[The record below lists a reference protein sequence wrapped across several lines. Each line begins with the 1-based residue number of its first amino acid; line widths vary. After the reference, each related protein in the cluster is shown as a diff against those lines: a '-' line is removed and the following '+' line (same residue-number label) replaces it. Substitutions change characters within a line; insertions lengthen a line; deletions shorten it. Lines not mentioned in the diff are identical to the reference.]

1 MENTIQ
7 IINIKPQLV
16 EHFDNLGNSLGFLNE
31 YESNEIRYQVMKFEI
46 EGCYI
51 IFNNIKTNI
60 LVNGDFEKWPSKL
73 YTQSTDSLIKMIKV
87 KKDRE
92 EQRVE
97 KNRMKNNQFMEELGL
112 KINEKVIY
120 DSNFGYD
127 LCILIGDGDYRL
139 YNTFEVRMLTGK
151 FQDKNM
157 FFDKSKIKKYSLEE
171 NNRLAKKYN
180 WNWEK

>member
-1 MENTIQ
+1 
-7 IINIKPQLV
+7 
-16 EHFDNLGNSLGFLNE
+16 
-31 YESNEIRYQVMKFEI
+31 
-46 EGCYI
+46 
-51 IFNNIKTNI
+51 
-60 LVNGDFEKWPSKL
+60 
-73 YTQSTDSLIKMIKV
+73 
-87 KKDRE
+87 
-92 EQRVE
+92 
-97 KNRMKNNQFMEELGL
+97 MKNNQFMEELGL